1 MAQSNAAKTE
11 VDGKRYD
18 KLIKRIVRSVR
29 GIGETRRVIGALLHE
44 LVRDMG
50 ATIEAVIAEVEE
62 RLSPDTPEK
71 LGVKLTKTEA
81 TRLIAEHELLLKNG
95 GAFVHGNNAVTPE
108 DLDLLGLSSNER
120 SMLVTALDAGLAR
133 KPNGIPVGA
142 AASVVRR
149 VKESGRS
156 GSEQSI
162 ASLMEK
168 VKTKARYANVE
179 RGSEADLRRK
189 LEEAKADLAKAQAT
203 VTRRRAA
210 VKDAE
215 TALAVFLA
223 EQAEDDGKT
232 DEPVTPKA
240 PAKTKGKGRTT
251 PRARKGER
259 IEAATA

>member
-44 LVRDMG
+44 LVREMG

-62 RLSPDTPEK
+62 RLSPETPEK

-81 TRLIAEHELLLKNG
+81 TRLIAEHETLLKNG
-95 GAFVHGNNAVTPE
+95 GAFVHGNNVVTPN
-108 DLDLLGLSSNER
+108 DLDLLGLSSSER

-142 AASVVRR
+142 AASVVRQ

-156 GSEQSI
+156 GSEASI

-168 VKTKARYANVE
+168 VKTKARYANIE

-189 LEEAKADLAKAQAT
+189 LDEAKADLAKAQAT
-203 VTRRRAA
+203 VTRRKAA
-210 VKDAE
+210 VRDAE
-215 TALAVFLA
+215 TALAVFLSERAA
-223 EQAEDDGKT
+223 EAPAEK
-232 DEPVTPKA
+232 PAKA
-240 PAKTKGKGRTT
+240 PAKTKARA
-251 PRARKGER
+251 PRARTAKR
-259 IEAATA
+259 IEAAAA